1 MNEVLQKL
9 FLVMVV
15 VSLFFSG
22 CATTPASIPKSSYT
36 ITDDR
41 IEFSYYGLSIMRPP
55 SDYEMQKKLGRGELV
70 VWLSKEA
77 NTFITVMAT
86 KSNLNVSYDN
96 LVKTFAEITRDKI
109 KKNWSNASYNIFEER
124 EVTINKIQFHQAK
137 IHYEGLSD

>member
-109 KKNWSNASYNIFEER
+109 KKIGRMLHIISLKKGR
-124 EVTINKIQFHQAK
+124 
-137 IHYEGLSD
+137 